1 MLSSMSAYSG
11 PRWLIICLAE
21 SCSTS
26 SGSGTG
32 PGMRRFG
39 SEFCV
44 ISGGI
49 NVGVC
54 LRSILDWEALE
65 NADESVF
72 AAASAEDDEVAMEQ
86 IFGGDWARRVFDA
99 FRVEVHSPLLDG
111 ATDIA

>member
-1 MLSSMSAYSG
+1 MRSSMSAYSG
-11 PRWLIICLAE
+11 PRWLIICFAE
-21 SCSTS
+21 ICSTS

-39 SEFCV
+39 SEFWV

-49 NVGVC
+49 EVRVR

-72 AAASAEDDEVAMEQ
+72 ATSAAEDDEVAVQ
-86 IFGGDWARRVFDA
+86 KIFGSDFARRVFDA
-99 FRVEVHSPLLDG
+99 
-111 ATDIA
+111 T